1 PFPYP
6 LPPLTRW
13 RRRRRTLRD
22 ERRVRSQ
29 LLLPREPQRAALE
42 DDKVPLAER
51 LPTRA
56 DGAPQGRSG
65 SPETEWRKGQSPRWS
80 DCGCES
86 CRTWQRHDN
95 GRLHFVVN
103 QPQPPN
109 GLNSQVS
116 TASVISVTIIRL
128 PPPPSVVDSN
138 RGRRR
143 RFAPP
148 ADDPTNTSPA
158 NGVLEESPWSACG
171 AREGREESSACR
183 VLRPLLSA
191 VSRCTDPPPRQP
203 PARPPRQ

>member
-1 PFPYP
+1 MVVFAFLDVVDVLLCFVYGFLYSVFEDNPASCYCHGSHNARHWRT
-6 LPPLTRW
+6 TRYHW
-13 RRRRRTLRD
+13 RSACRHAQMGLLR
-22 ERRVRSQ
+22 
-29 LLLPREPQRAALE
+29 
-42 DDKVPLAER
+42 
-51 LPTRA
+51 
-56 DGAPQGRSG
+56 
-65 SPETEWRKGQSPRWS
+65 
-80 DCGCES
+80 
-86 CRTWQRHDN
+86 RHDN

-183 VLRPLLSA
+183 VLRPLFSA

-203 PARPPRQ
+203 LVRPPRQ